1 MVWPDWLLALPLTSP
16 LARAITIGT
25 GVVVL
30 LALLW
35 RRRGSA
41 WGRWLLTNLLAKIV
55 GIWAG
60 AALVW
65 ALENHTRVTPAGTSH
80 RDASAGVL
88 FAGDHVLPH
97 ITPSI
102 GFEPIRTTS
111 PLRDY
116 LASLALMRE
125 MPDILLLPAH
135 GPATISVHERVDQL
149 LHHHAQRLDL
159 TLEAVSRGASTADDV
174 AHQLVW
180 TSRGTRFSDMNPFNS
195 MLAVLETAAHLEVL
209 VERDLVKVT
218 DIDGVRHYTT

>member
-1 MVWPDWLLALPLTSP
+1 MLLE
-16 LARAITIGT
+16 
-25 GVVVL
+25 VL
-30 LALLW
+30 LED
-35 RRRGSA
+35 RQ
-41 WGRWLLTNLLAKIV
+41 
-55 GIWAG
+55 
-60 AALVW
+60 
-65 ALENHTRVTPAGTSH
+65 
-80 RDASAGVL
+80 
-88 FAGDHVLPH
+88 HVLPH

-125 MPDILLLPAH
+125 MPDTLLLPAH

-180 TSRGTRFSDMNPFNS
+180 TSRGTRFSDMDPYNS
-195 MLAVLETAAHLEVL
+195 ILAVLETAAHLEVL

>member
-1 MVWPDWLLALPLTSP
+1 VAG
-16 LARAITIGT
+16 RVVEAIHTPG
-25 GVVVL
+25 
-30 LALLW
+30 
-35 RRRGSA
+35 
-41 WGRWLLTNLLAKIV
+41 
-55 GIWAG
+55 
-60 AALVW
+60 
-65 ALENHTRVTPAGTSH
+65 HTRGHFVY
-80 RDASAGVL
+80 RDAIAGVL

-125 MPDILLLPAH
+125 MPDTLLLPAH

-159 TLEAVSRGASTADDV
+159 TLEAVSRGASTAGDV
-174 AHQLVW
+174 AHQWVW
-180 TSRGTRFSDMNPFNS
+180 TSRGTRFSDMDPYNS